1 MICHQRKIREEEA
14 LANPRPVMANLD
26 GVVVRQITREEAE
39 SIIYQY
45 EWLGTMPT
53 VARAYYGMLTADGE
67 IIGACCFGV
76 GGGSNAR
83 NICGPENRDV
93 TICLERGAC
102 VHWAHPHAGSKLVS
116 SACRLASKEFGW
128 KIFYAYSDEAAGEI
142 GTIYQACNWIYLGR
156 GVGRGNGNTGRS
168 VFKNP
173 DGKKITSR
181 SLRAML
187 RKSGSGTIKDAWKSL
202 VDLGWSRSKEHDK
215 HKYATVVSAHRGE
228 KKRLLSM
235 MEGKQYPKRNVV

>member
-1 MICHQRKIREEEA
+1 MICHQRKIREAQA
-14 LANPRPVMANLD
+14 LTDPRPVMDNLD

-39 SIIYQY
+39 AIIYQY

-53 VARAYYGMLTADGE
+53 VARAYYGMVTAEGE

-116 SACRLASKEFGW
+116 KACKLAAREFGW
-128 KIFYAYSDEAAGEI
+128 KVFYAYSDEHAGEI
-142 GTIYQACNWIYLGR
+142 GTIYQACNWLYLGR
-156 GVGRGNGNTGRS
+156 GVGRGSGNTSRS
-168 VFKNP
+168 VFYDPAGRKVTS
-173 DGKKITSR
+173 KSMRAHVKREFACSITE
-181 SLRAML
+181 
-187 RKSGSGTIKDAWKSL
+187 AWPIL
-202 VDLGWSRSKEHDK
+202 EWFGWTRDREMDK
-215 HKYATVVSAHRGE
+215 HKYVTIIAKGRDREA
-228 KKRLLSM
+228 LLTHITPLP
-235 MEGKQYPKRNVV
+235 YPKRA